1 MKRFFVFLVLGI
13 MISTN
18 LMAQTKTRKVP
29 FLPYAGV
36 ATDEKVYGNK
46 GGKTITKRTASDHKV
61 IMFDEDSSVLRKDQ
75 AKNLYQV
82 GKWLEREGGAY
93 YYVYIFTSPEIS
105 SDLAKKRGDTVI
117 QALSDFNVGEPI
129 VQIEHRKSPV
139 INPNRVEIHLR
150 STSGSL
156 GNASSNFGAGSSNT
170 TRSNF

>member
-1 MKRFFVFLVLGI
+1 MKRFFVFLILGM

-18 LMAQTKTRKVP
+18 LMAQVKTRKVP

-36 ATDEKVYGNK
+36 ATDERIADKGKGNAVK
-46 GGKTITKRTASDHKV
+46 KRTASDHKV
-61 IMFDEDSSVLRKDQ
+61 IMFDEGSSVLKKDQ
-75 AKNLYQV
+75 AKGLYQI
-82 GKWLEREGGAY
+82 GKWLEREGGSY
-93 YYVYIFTSPEIS
+93 YYVYLFTSPEIS

-129 VQIEHRKSPV
+129 IQIEHRKSPV
-139 INPNRVEIHLR
+139 INPNRVEIHLH

-156 GNASSNFGAGSSNT
+156 GAASSNFGAGSSNT